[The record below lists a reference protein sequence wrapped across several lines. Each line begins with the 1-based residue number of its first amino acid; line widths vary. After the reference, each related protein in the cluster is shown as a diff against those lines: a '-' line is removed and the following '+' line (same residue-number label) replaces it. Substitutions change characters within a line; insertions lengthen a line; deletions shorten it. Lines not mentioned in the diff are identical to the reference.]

1 MRKIPVILVLV
12 IVLTVFGL
20 WGRQIIFNQKVTRIQ
35 YRFAK
40 VEKRDLANSVS
51 ATGTLSAVITVEVGS
66 EISGQIM
73 ELMADFNS
81 QVRKGDIIARL
92 DPDVNQAL
100 VREAEVELVLTRAKL
115 LTQKAVVQRCQADL
129 QNARAKLASARAQI
143 KKTRASFDNVLR
155 ELERNRPLLAKGIIS
170 KTLYDADETAVVEA
184 RAQLEQVQAEEA
196 AAVSQ
201 VASSQASLSMA
212 FAQIKEAEAQI
223 DLKKATLDKRRVDL
237 DNTIIRSPVNGVII
251 DRSVDVGQTVAASLQ
266 APTLFTIAQD
276 LSRMQ
281 VTTSVDE
288 ADIGRVREGQ
298 PAYFTVDAFGNR
310 RFSGQVT
317 QIRKAGKTVQN
328 VVTYT
333 VIVSADNSDHSL
345 MPGMTASVEIEI
357 LKKRQVLAVASA
369 ALSYKPP
376 RTGSAKAGSVDAS
389 ADAGAQGGAP
399 KRRTDPEERLRRLNE
414 ALDLT
419 QSQQD
424 SLMKVFQEIGRKMR
438 TARQAGEFGPDDRRA
453 LRDKV
458 RKETQTAIMKV
469 LTPEQ
474 RQRYERLSEERKEN
488 RVQHGT
494 VWRLNDENVP
504 VGIPVT
510 VGVSDG
516 SYTEISGKDLEPGM
530 DMIIGTLK

>member
-1 MRKIPVILVLV
+1 MRKILVVLVLV
-12 IVLTVFGL
+12 IVLTGFGL
-20 WGRQIIFNQKVTRIQ
+20 WGRQKILNQKVAQIQ

-51 ATGTLSAVITVEVGS
+51 STGTLSAVITVEVGS
-66 EISGQIM
+66 ETSGQIM
-73 ELMADFNS
+73 ELLADFNS

-92 DPDVNQAL
+92 DPASYQAL
-100 VREAEVELVLTRAKL
+100 VREAEAEVTLNRAKL
-115 LTQKAVVQRCQADL
+115 LTQKAAVERCRADL
-129 QNARAKLASARAQI
+129 QNVRAKLASARAQI
-143 KKTRASFDNVLR
+143 KKARASFDNALR
-155 ELERNRPLLAKGIIS
+155 ELERNRALLAKGIIS
-170 KTLYDADETAVVEA
+170 KTLYDAGETTTAEA
-184 RAQLEQVQAEEA
+184 NAQLEQVQAEEVA
-196 AAVSQ
+196 AASQ
-201 VASSQASLSMA
+201 VASSQASLTMA
-212 FAQIKEAEAQI
+212 LAQVKEAEAQI

-237 DNTIIRSPVNGVII
+237 DNTIIRSPVDGVII

-298 PAYFTVDAFGNR
+298 PAYFTVDAFVNR
-310 RFSGQVT
+310 RYSGQVT

-333 VIVSADNSDHSL
+333 VIVSADNSDLSL

-357 LKKRQVLAVASA
+357 LKKRQVLAVANA
-369 ALSYKPP
+369 ALSFKPSRAGP
-376 RTGSAKAGSVDAS
+376 AKAGSVDAS
-389 ADAGAQGGAP
+389 ANSGP
-399 KRRTDPEERLRRLNE
+399 PMRRADPEARLRRLTE

-419 QSQQD
+419 QAQQD
-424 SLMKVFQEIGRKMR
+424 SLQKVFQEIGRKMR

-458 RKETQTAIMKV
+458 RKETQTAIVKV
-469 LTPEQ
+469 LTPDQ
-474 RQRYERLSEERKEN
+474 RKRYERLSEERKEN
-488 RVQHGT
+488 RVQQGT
-494 VWRLNDENVP
+494 VWRLKDDNVP
-504 VGIPVT
+504 VGIPAI

-516 SYTEISGKDLEPGM
+516 SYTEISGKELEPGM
-530 DMIIGTLK
+530 DVIIGTLK